1 MKLVNNTRY
10 DTAHLR
16 AFVSRI
22 AKLELPPQIR
32 FRLRVTCLPS
42 RKYFGGTAYIR
53 TAQIKLHIPPRN
65 RDDDMGHKDD
75 RLKLA
80 ALIAHEMAHLRTKA
94 SGRAEELWMRS
105 CGRYG
110 CHEQR
115 MTDKAVAERL
125 QRYAWALMMPL
136 ERAAEKQAEP
146 IAPDA
151 KAAAKLEHVELLQR
165 RWEAKAKRAATAIK
179 KYKRKAAYY
188 RKKLASAAS
197 VTKGE

>member
-1 MKLVNNTRY
+1 MKLVNQTKY
-10 DTAHLR
+10 DSAHLR
-16 AFVSRI
+16 AFLSRI
-22 AKLELPPQIR
+22 AKLELPPKIR

-42 RKYFGGTAYIR
+42 RKHLAGVAYIS
-53 TAQIKLHIPPRN
+53 AGQIKLRLPPRN
-65 RDDDMGHKDD
+65 RAEDMGHKDD

-110 CHEQR
+110 VHEHR
-115 MTDKAVAERL
+115 MTEEAVGERL
-125 QRYAWALMMPL
+125 QRYAWALTMPL
-136 ERAAEKQAEP
+136 EHAVEKPAEP

-151 KAAAKLEHVELLQR
+151 KAAANLEHVETLIR
-165 RWEAKAKRAATAIK
+165 RWESKAKRAATAIK
-179 KYKRKAAYY
+179 KYRRKAAYY

-197 VTKGE
+197 K